1 MPLERGRVGTG
12 SVLALDA
19 VGPQDTFLLN
29 DNMADSKWDPTY
41 TQTTNFAITQRSIP
55 LPSSSWIDH
64 EITIELFP
72 KTSGDL
78 ISNLHLKCSLP
89 ALPPGNVYT
98 DQVGRAIFQQV
109 DFMIDGQVIES
120 LNDDWYILRDQLF
133 MNADEKNAM
142 VKAVNGGYAEGTLSQ
157 LAQTPQVDMIIP
169 LDFFFCRRHSRYK
182 KQRERLDQ
190 PYFPMCAIY
199 NQRVYI
205 KIKFQKWNWFSN
217 SIAEVRSGLVNLTSP
232 VVLDSLMKTT
242 LTVSPVSNF
251 LPGMYISGLPIFG
264 SRLLI
269 NTVDTENNTVT
280 VTSTVSVS
288 PVFYPLTVGFPQ
300 VNNNLTIPS
309 STIFAG
315 TTSTFSLND
324 TTGIYTGMVM
334 SGVSDYSKN
343 MYFIGKVFVT
353 STTVNTV
360 TVEYSYQEPRLSNR
374 SGPITTSANVNSNA
388 TANTTLTVPF
398 TNPNV
403 LAGTA
408 ATTSLIS
415 GTMYVTSSDAN
426 SITFSINSQ
435 SIPFIPAG
443 TVFNVTAFM
452 QVQFIDA
459 DQRSFNQNFSGPI
472 PAGNSYTFIPTASF
486 SSRIRNKMTVR
497 GLPGVTGT
505 ATVEDAEMIISKV
518 ESTLDY
524 RPAEL
529 VSSNLIVNGS
539 NINASNFV
547 YSNLVVGTSNL
558 TICSNVNAVIN
569 AVIDESNLIVD
580 GSNVAISNVVVSGSN
595 VVVNGSNVTSSKLFI
610 SSITDLNF
618 SLSNVVASNVIR
630 VSFPS
635 QTPNTSSWNFPVTVA
650 NQTDFIETPEL
661 IIEEIQL
668 TEEERQYVRTT
679 QRRIIV
685 NRAVKKPP
693 LFLDQGTS
701 GQITIGIG
709 ASFPVTFM
717 AWFIRRTDFE
727 TSPRYVDSRYSY
739 GYTTK
744 YINAATP
751 ITFFNGVKLNYIDLI
766 NNAQITLSGNDIL
779 NNIAG
784 GLYFT
789 MKQPFDHS
797 LSVPTKSI
805 YVYAFGL
812 NPKEYNQGG
821 FLDFSPLNAAT
832 TTLSLEFNPDY
843 ASEISKSFSLYV
855 FYYGY
860 TIIEIKDGFGRLV
873 FV

>member
-1 MPLERGRVGTG
+1 
-12 SVLALDA
+12 
-19 VGPQDTFLLN
+19 
-29 DNMADSKWDPTY
+29 
-41 TQTTNFAITQRSIP
+41 
-55 LPSSSWIDH
+55 
-64 EITIELFP
+64 
-72 KTSGDL
+72 
-78 ISNLHLKCSLP
+78 
-89 ALPPGNVYT
+89 
-98 DQVGRAIFQQV
+98 
-109 DFMIDGQVIES
+109 MIDGQVIES

-217 SIAEVRSGLVNLTSP
+217 SIAEVRSGVVNLTSP
-232 VVLDSLMKTT
+232 VVLDNLMKTT
-242 LTVSPVSNF
+242 LTVSPVSKF

-269 NTVDTENNTVT
+269 NTVDTTNNTVT
-280 VTSTVSVS
+280 VTSTVPVS
-288 PVFYPLTVGFPQ
+288 PVFYPLTVGFTQ
-300 VNNNLTIPS
+300 VNKTLTIPS

-315 TTSTFSLND
+315 TTSTFTVDD
-324 TTGIYTGMVM
+324 TTGIYTGMIM

-415 GTMYVTSSDAN
+415 GTMYVTTSDAN

-452 QVQFIDA
+452 QVQFIDS

-472 PAGNSYTFIPTASF
+472 PAGTSYTFTVTAPMT
-486 SSRIRNKMTVR
+486 SRIRNGMIVT
-497 GLPGVTGT
+497 GLPGITGT
-505 ATVEDAEMIISKV
+505 ATVTDAEMIISKV
-518 ESTLDY
+518 QSTLDF
-524 RPAEL
+524 RSVKL
-529 VSSNLIVNGS
+529 VSSNLIVDGS
-539 NINASNFV
+539 NINANYFV

-558 TICSNVNAVIN
+558 VVCSNVDVVIN
-569 AVIDESNLIVD
+569 ASIDNSNLIVD
-580 GSNVAISNVVVSGSN
+580 NSNVIMNNSNLYISG
-595 VVVNGSNVTSSKLFI
+595 
-610 SSITDLNF
+610 ITASRLTV
-618 SLSNVVASNVIR
+618 SNVVASNVTRSNII

-635 QTPNTSSWNFPVTVA
+635 QTPDTSSWNFPVTVA